1 MWTKMYRLFMYQRE
15 AFMDHYHKRS
25 NLETAYSIMI
35 KGEFGSGLRSKSN
48 VGQINEALCKVLRHS
63 ICVFSGFSHAR
74 GRPDFLSSS
83 LAFCEN

>member
-1 MWTKMYRLFMYQRE
+1 MPFIPFKSTSLEPAEADMWTKMYRLFMYQRE

-48 VGQINEALCKVLRHS
+48 VGQINEALCE
-63 ICVFSGFSHAR
+63 IFDTASGSFQASHT
-74 GRPDFLSSS
+74 
-83 LAFCEN
+83 